1 MTLILIYKNFCLNTI
16 NFIIVK
22 NKLIMVTLENL
33 SISEDFRKVFMG
45 NSGQM
50 AKKFADAII

>member
-1 MTLILIYKNFCLNTI
+1 
-16 NFIIVK
+16 
-22 NKLIMVTLENL
+22 MVTLENL